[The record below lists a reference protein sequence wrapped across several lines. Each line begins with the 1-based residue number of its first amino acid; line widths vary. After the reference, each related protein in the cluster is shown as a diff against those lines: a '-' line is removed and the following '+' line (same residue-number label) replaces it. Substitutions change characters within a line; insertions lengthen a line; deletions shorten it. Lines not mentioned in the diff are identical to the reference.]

1 MRPQINRLACVHMR
15 WTDIMRQ
22 SPIAVSDADEERGL
36 TVITERF
43 NLNLGEGVE
52 VGRDFTFQWLFID
65 NAALRLCAAL
75 PVDAT
80 CANVPGCFFAVGPA
94 TMLPD
99 RWTVTG
105 QNAAGVCQYSTPD
118 GVGLVHPEVCD
129 ERDNNRDGVVDN
141 APECVDEPVS

>member
-1 MRPQINRLACVHMR
+1 MKNAVGLSLA
-15 WTDIMRQ
+15 
-22 SPIAVSDADEERGL
+22 
-36 TVITERF
+36 TERF

-52 VGRDFTFQWLFID
+52 VGRDFIFQWLFID
-65 NAALRLCAAL
+65 NATPETCAAL

-105 QNAAGVCQYSTPD
+105 QNAAGVCSTVRPMAS
-118 GVGLVHPEVCD
+118 GLCIQRSVMSEIITAMVWSTT
-129 ERDNNRDGVVDN
+129 RRNV
-141 APECVDEPVS
+141 